1 MADSKSTSST
11 LELNVPTYIPLPD
24 AAQKHGLS
32 EQALTQLIQAGKIDA
47 VQLPSGELLVSANT
61 NGQEVKTKQQ
71 IISEKFSHL
80 RGREISASEGSRK
93 YGKLY
98 GISIP
103 YQNFGCWADV
113 GYIEVKSR
121 GYRLQ
126 LNEADVAR
134 INFLRAAEGF
144 RPACSIPKN
153 TPPTTGGTVRRTNC
167 APGATSQ
174 TSCFIVSTRAGLPL

>member
-61 NGQEVKTKQQ
+61 NGQELKTKEQ

-80 RGREISASEGSRK
+80 RGREISASEASRK
-93 YGKLY
+93 YGELY
-98 GISIP
+98 SIPIP
-103 YQNFGCWADV
+103 YQNFSRWADAA
-113 GYIEVKSR
+113 GYIGVKSR

-126 LNEADVAR
+126 LNEADVAYCAEIYAEKYKEYDDQMR
-134 INFLRAAEGF
+134 GVTVFDEDGNLQELRSP
-144 RPACSIPKN
+144 R
-153 TPPTTGGTVRRTNC
+153 
-167 APGATSQ
+167 
-174 TSCFIVSTRAGLPL
+174 